1 MIDKYGC
8 FFLFKIESIESILQ
22 EKETQLKEA
31 RVKIESKDSDNK
43 ILSLEESLV
52 EKERQIE
59 KYLYKIYR
67 PTADQTPILSTLHPL
82 VNLFENSIWFVLY
95 LTGI

>member
-1 MIDKYGC
+1 MC

-31 RVKIESKDSDNK
+31 KVLIESKDSDNK

-52 EKERQIE
+52 EKEKQIE
-59 KYLYKIYR
+59 KYLFKIYI
-67 PTADQTPILSTLHPL
+67 PMADHTPIFSILHPIFL
-82 VNLFENSIWFVLY
+82 KTKSCLFHI
-95 LTGI
+95 